1 MTTGN
6 GESDRPGGNGRQEL
20 SDEQLT
26 TEVAELAG
34 ELAEAQTPSRR
45 KRLASKIPA
54 LAHRTRLRSL
64 RGPQSRQAAWTDTQ
78 SGGEAAGGRVR
89 PAGGVAA
96 RRLRPV
102 RDAGARRLRP
112 VRDAGARRLRP
123 VRDAAGR
130 RLRASGEWL
139 TGQVLEMAPKVPIR
153 SSATLRAQYPGL
165 DTEELASQLITS
177 AARASAGVGAAVGVA
192 AAVPF
197 LPTAPV
203 ELTVETLALVAI
215 ELKLIAELHEAYGV
229 GVPGSAPERMIA
241 YVGAWT
247 NRRGVRITSG
257 GLALVLGSQMRRKL
271 ERRLIARAGKS
282 ALSLAPLLTGSVAG
296 AMIDHRETRRLGT
309 LVRDDLR
316 KRANESPAIAE

>member
-1 MTTGN
+1 MTSGKGKHEGPAHHAGN
-6 GESDRPGGNGRQEL
+6 GHEEL
-20 SDEQLT
+20 SDAQLT

-34 ELAEAQTPSRR
+34 EITEARTRSRR
-45 KRLASKIPA
+45 KKLASRVPA
-54 LAHRTRLRSL
+54 LATRSRERSL
-64 RGPQSRQAAWTDTQ
+64 RALQASRQAASKGLQTG
-78 SGGEAAGGRVR
+78 SGAAT
-89 PAGGVAA
+89 

-102 RDAGARRLRP
+102 SGAATRRLRP
-112 VRDAGARRLRP
+112 A
-123 VRDAAGR
+123 RDAATRG
-130 RLRASGEWL
+130 LRATGEFL

-153 SSATLRAQYPGL
+153 NLSTLQAQYPGR
-165 DTEELASQLITS
+165 DTEELASQLVRG

-192 AAVPF
+192 AVVPF

-215 ELKLIAELHEAYGV
+215 ELKLIAELHEVYGV
-229 GVPGSAPERMIA
+229 SVPGSAPERMIA

-271 ERRLIARAGKS
+271 ERRLITRAGKS
-282 ALSLAPLLTGSVAG
+282 TLSLAPLLTGSVAG

-316 KRANESPAIAE
+316 KRGKEHPAIAEPSEN

>member
-1 MTTGN
+1 MTSGN
-6 GESDRPGGNGRQEL
+6 GQSDGPAHRRGHAHPDGNFHQEL

-45 KRLASKIPA
+45 KKLASKIPV
-54 LAHRTRLRSL
+54 LAKRSRDRSL
-64 RGPQSRQAAWTDTQ
+64 RGLQSGRQAARKGTQ
-78 SGGEAAGGRVR
+78 TGSEAV
-89 PAGGVAA
+89 A
-96 RRLRPV
+96 RRLRP
-102 RDAGARRLRP
+102 AGGAAARRI
-112 VRDAGARRLRP
+112 RP

-130 RLRASGEWL
+130 RVHATGEWL

-153 SSATLRAQYPGL
+153 SMSTLQAQYPGC
-165 DTEELASQLITS
+165 DTEQLASQLITG

-215 ELKLIAELHEAYGV
+215 ELKLIAELHEVYGV
-229 GVPGSAPERMIA
+229 TVPGSAPERMIA

-257 GLALVLGSQMRRKL
+257 GLALVMGSQLRRKL

-282 ALSLAPLLTGSVAG
+282 MLSLAPLLTGAVAG

-316 KRANESPAIAE
+316 KRGTERPSIAE

>member
-1 MTTGN
+1 MTSGKGKHEGPARHVGN
-6 GESDRPGGNGRQEL
+6 GHEERSDA
-20 SDEQLT
+20 QLT

-34 ELAEAQTPSRR
+34 EITEAKTRSRR
-45 KRLASKIPA
+45 KQLASRVPA
-54 LAHRTRLRSL
+54 LASRSRDRSL
-64 RGPQSRQAAWTDTQ
+64 RALQASRQAASKGLQTG
-78 SGGEAAGGRVR
+78 SGAAT
-89 PAGGVAA
+89 

-102 RDAGARRLRP
+102 SGAATRRLRP
-112 VRDAGARRLRP
+112 A
-123 VRDAAGR
+123 RDAATRGM
-130 RLRASGEWL
+130 RATGEWL

-153 SSATLRAQYPGL
+153 SLSTLQAQYPGR
-165 DTEELASQLITS
+165 DTEELASQLITG

-215 ELKLIAELHEAYGV
+215 ELKLIAELHEVYGV
-229 GVPGSAPERMIA
+229 SVPGSAPERMIA

-257 GLALVLGSQMRRKL
+257 GLAVVLGSQLRRKL

-282 ALSLAPLLTGSVAG
+282 TLSLAPLLTGSVAG

-316 KRANESPAIAE
+316 KRANEHPAIAE

>member
-1 MTTGN
+1 MKAPPTTWATATR
-6 GESDRPGGNGRQEL
+6 SL
-20 SDEQLT
+20 SDAQLT

-34 ELAEAQTPSRR
+34 EITEAKTRSRR
-45 KRLASKIPA
+45 KKLASQVPA
-54 LAHRTRLRSL
+54 LATRSRGRSL
-64 RGPQSRQAAWTDTQ
+64 RALQASRQAASKGLQTG
-78 SGGEAAGGRVR
+78 SGAAT
-89 PAGGVAA
+89 

-102 RDAGARRLRP
+102 SN
-112 VRDAGARRLRP
+112 
-123 VRDAAGR
+123 AATRGM
-130 RLRASGEWL
+130 RATGEWL

-153 SSATLRAQYPGL
+153 SLSTLQAQYPGR
-165 DTEELASQLITS
+165 DTEDLASQLIS
-177 AARASAGVGAAVGVA
+177 GAARASAGVGAAVGVA

-215 ELKLIAELHEAYGV
+215 ELKLIAELHEVYGV
-229 GVPGSAPERMIA
+229 SVPGSAPERMIA

-257 GLALVLGSQMRRKL
+257 GLALVLGSQLRRKL

-282 ALSLAPLLTGSVAG
+282 TLSLAPLLTGSVAG

-316 KRANESPAIAE
+316 KRGKELTAIAE

>member
-1 MTTGN
+1 MTSGK
-6 GESDRPGGNGRQEL
+6 GKHEGPGHHAGDGHDEL
-20 SDEQLT
+20 SDAELT

-34 ELAEAQTPSRR
+34 EIAEAKTRSRR
-45 KRLASKIPA
+45 KKLASRVPA
-54 LAHRTRLRSL
+54 LGIRSREGSL
-64 RGPQSRQAAWTDTQ
+64 RALRASRQAASKGLQTGTGAA
-78 SGGEAAGGRVR
+78 SRRFRPVGGAAS
-89 PAGGVAA
+89 

-102 RDAGARRLRP
+102 RS
-112 VRDAGARRLRP
+112 
-123 VRDAAGR
+123 AATRGM
-130 RLRASGEWL
+130 RATGEWL
-139 TGQVLEMAPKVPIR
+139 SGQVLEMAPKVPIR
-153 SSATLRAQYPGL
+153 SLSTLQAQYPGR
-165 DTEELASQLITS
+165 DTEELASQLIS
-177 AARASAGVGAAVGVA
+177 GAARASAGVGAAVGVA

-215 ELKLIAELHEAYGV
+215 ELKLIAELHEVYGV
-229 GVPGSAPERMIA
+229 SVPGSAPERMIA

-282 ALSLAPLLTGSVAG
+282 TLSLAPLLTGSVAG

-316 KRANESPAIAE
+316 KRANEHPAIGE

>member
-1 MTTGN
+1 MTSGKGKHEGPAHHAGN
-6 GESDRPGGNGRQEL
+6 GHEEL
-20 SDEQLT
+20 SDAQLT

-34 ELAEAQTPSRR
+34 EITEAKTRSRR
-45 KRLASKIPA
+45 KKLASQVPA
-54 LAHRTRLRSL
+54 LASRSRERSL
-64 RGPQSRQAAWTDTQ
+64 RAFRASRQAASKGLQTG
-78 SGGEAAGGRVR
+78 SGAAT
-89 PAGGVAA
+89 

-102 RDAGARRLRP
+102 SN
-112 VRDAGARRLRP
+112 
-123 VRDAAGR
+123 AATRGM
-130 RLRASGEWL
+130 RATGEWL

-153 SSATLRAQYPGL
+153 SLSTLQAQYPGR
-165 DTEELASQLITS
+165 DTEDLASQLIS
-177 AARASAGVGAAVGVA
+177 GAARASAGVGAAVGVA

-215 ELKLIAELHEAYGV
+215 ELKLIAELHEVYGV
-229 GVPGSAPERMIA
+229 AVPGSAPERMIA

-257 GLALVLGSQMRRKL
+257 GLALVLGSQLRRKL

-282 ALSLAPLLTGSVAG
+282 TLSLAPLLTGSVAG

-316 KRANESPAIAE
+316 KRGQELAAIAE